1 MKILVTG
8 ASGYI
13 GRFVVKELLERGHEV
28 TAADINHDSIDSRA
42 KKLSLDIFNAQDNI
56 YALAGSPE
64 LCIHLAWQD
73 GFVHNSLSHMLNL
86 SKHFAFLKS
95 MMEAGCKKIAVMGS
109 MHEVGF
115 WEGRIDEN
123 TPCNPLSQYGVAKN
137 ALRQSLQLI
146 AEKEEIQLYW
156 LRAYYILG
164 DDLHNNSIFTKIL
177 KAVSEGK
184 KEFPFT
190 TGTNKYDFIT
200 VQELARQIAA
210 AVTQDKIQGIINVCS
225 GTPVS
230 LKDRVESF
238 ISDRNLDIQLVYGAF
253 PDRPYDSKIV
263 YGDNTKI
270 KEILSSEYNI

>member
-13 GRFVVKELLERGHEV
+13 GRFLVKELLERGHDV
-28 TAADINHDSIDSRA
+28 TAADLNHADIDSRA
-42 KKLSLDIFNAQDNI
+42 NKLCLDIFNEKGNI
-56 YALAGSPE
+56 YTLAGEPE
-64 LCIHLAWQD
+64 ICIHLAWQD
-73 GFVHNSLSHMLNL
+73 GFVHNSPSHMLYL
-86 SKHFAFLKS
+86 SKHFGFLKD
-95 MMEAGCKKIAVMGS
+95 MIDAGCRKIAVMGS

-115 WEGRIDEN
+115 WEGKIDEN

-146 AEKEEIQLYW
+146 AEKENIQLYW

-164 DDLHNNSIFTKIL
+164 DDLHNNSVFTKL
-177 KAVSEGK
+177 LQTVSEGK

-200 VQELARQIAA
+200 VQELAKQIAA

-230 LKDRVESF
+230 LKDMVETF
-238 ISDRNLDIQLVYGAF
+238 IAERNLDIRLIYGAF
-253 PDRPYDSKIV
+253 PERPYDSKIV
-263 YGDNTKI
+263 YGDNSKI
-270 KEILSSEYNI
+270 KEILKNRT